1 MKNKLMSAMANVF
14 IIFALVSPSQ
24 AQGNRSDVYWHIN
37 PSVKSCSMVIDP
49 SLTQAQWHT
58 FTKHVGAIS
67 SFKSLASA
75 KTLGRLNFRVGLDYG
90 STPVDQH
97 DPAWINTFTH
107 PDADCPLG
115 DAVAYPMLRASMGVS
130 DNMDVGGYW
139 TVAPG
144 ANYGLL
150 GGEFKYA
157 FLRESENIPA
167 AALRASA
174 TILTGVPDFN
184 LNIYSVDVLA
194 SKDIAMVTPYVGIRT
209 SLVIGIETTSK
220 VDLERE
226 TIPIAQGYI
235 GVAYAIGMLNLAAE
249 YNVSSV
255 NTFALAIGVNFKV
268 HVD

>member
-1 MKNKLMSAMANVF
+1 MKNKLINAMASAF
-14 IIFALVSPSQ
+14 IAFAIVSTSH
-24 AQGNRSDVYWHIN
+24 AQGNGSDVYWHTT

-58 FTKHVGAIS
+58 FTQQVGAIS

-75 KTLGRLNFRVGLDYG
+75 KTLSKLNYHVAVDYA
-90 STPVDQH
+90 SSPVDQH

-107 PDADCPLG
+107 PDENCPLG
-115 DAVAYPMLRASMGVS
+115 DAVAYPTLRASMGVT

-157 FLRESENIPA
+157 FLQESENIPA
-167 AALRASA
+167 AAMRASVS
-174 TILTGVPDFN
+174 ILAGVPDFN
-184 LNIYSVDVLA
+184 LNIYSVDLLA
-194 SKDIAMVTPYVGIRT
+194 SKEIAMFTPYVGIRT
-209 SLVIGIETTSK
+209 SLVIGTETTSK
-220 VDLERE
+220 VDLDTE
-226 TIPIAQGYI
+226 TIPIAQGYV
-235 GVAYAIGMLNLAAE
+235 GVAYSIWMLNLAAE

-255 NTFALAIGVNFKV
+255 NTFALDVGLNF
-268 HVD
+268 